1 MSLLFADKARRE
13 IMACFFF
20 GTLKIAYPLFQS
32 FPIPGVIY
40 SVRNI
45 MYFVTSSLN
54 RNPTPVSN
62 NVFCVPFDT
71 DFHRFDVHNVA
82 CEMDSHE

>member
-1 MSLLFADKARRE
+1 
-13 IMACFFF
+13 
-20 GTLKIAYPLFQS
+20 
-32 FPIPGVIY
+32 
-40 SVRNI
+40 

-71 DFHRFDVHNVA
+71 DFHRYDIHNIA
-82 CEMDSHE
+82 CQMDSHE